1 MTVMVVVM
9 TAMGVGVEAMKDM
22 GEVDMVGDI
31 VTAMEEVAMGVV
43 SEYTTY
49 RFLQGAD
56 NAIY

>member
-1 MTVMVVVM
+1 M

-22 GEVDMVGDI
+22 GEVDMVVDT

-49 RFLQGAD
+49 MYLFLQGAD